1 MATSEKIKGDDDD
14 YQNGKSFDEGL
25 VRVGQ
30 PQEGFTEH
38 KGELSYGCAGPPA
51 RKSHVTRVRQVGHVV
66 DTQHCHLRPGMPNQ
80 LTLTHSCS
88 PSPSLSD
95 YLQGLLLTLQPTDAT
110 DTLTIDGGSGRAA
123 VA

>member
-1 MATSEKIKGDDDD
+1 MAHASGPLTMTLSDDDYVTSRAALATSEKIKGDDDD

-51 RKSHVTRVRQVGHVV
+51 RKSHVTGTTTGRLLATV
-66 DTQHCHLRPGMPNQ
+66 
-80 LTLTHSCS
+80 HS
-88 PSPSLSD
+88 
-95 YLQGLLLTLQPTDAT
+95 
-110 DTLTIDGGSGRAA
+110 GGR
-123 VA
+123 